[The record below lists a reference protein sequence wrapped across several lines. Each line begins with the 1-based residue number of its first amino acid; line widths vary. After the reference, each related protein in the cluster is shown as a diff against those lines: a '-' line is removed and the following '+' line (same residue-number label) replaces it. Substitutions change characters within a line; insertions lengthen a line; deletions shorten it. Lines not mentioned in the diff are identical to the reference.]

1 MTKKRFDCVEMQH
14 EGGRRI
20 YEALKGKSR
29 DEQIAYWR
37 ERNES
42 MRRWIEETKS
52 AKTVLPRS

>member
-14 EGGRRI
+14 AGGKRI

-37 ERNES
+37 ERNAS
-42 MRRWIEETKS
+42 LRKWMEEIRHQKAS
-52 AKTVLPRS
+52 D

>member
-29 DEQIAYWR
+29 DEQIEYWR

-42 MRRWIEETKS
+42 MRRWLDERKRVKS
-52 AKTVLPRS
+52 VHP

>member
-1 MTKKRFDCVEMQH
+1 MKKKRFDCVEMQH

-29 DEQIAYWR
+29 DEQIEYWR

-42 MRRWIEETKS
+42 LRRWLEDRKLAGTIR
-52 AKTVLPRS
+52 P